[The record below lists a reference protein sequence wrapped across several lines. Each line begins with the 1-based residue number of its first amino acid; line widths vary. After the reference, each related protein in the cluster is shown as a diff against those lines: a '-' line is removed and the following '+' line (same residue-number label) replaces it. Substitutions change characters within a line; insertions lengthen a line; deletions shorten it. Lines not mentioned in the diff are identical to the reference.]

1 MSGGNPNND
10 DELKD
15 EWKKWEFFTQLAFF
29 ALDSR
34 YGNWQFCPIAQNPS
48 EIGIKTYEVL
58 ETIRGL
64 YREKLNQEMQSSLS
78 KLRHR

>member
-1 MSGGNPNND
+1 MSGGNPSND

-15 EWKKWEFFTQLAFF
+15 DWKKWEFFTQIAFF

-34 YGNWQFCPIAQNPS
+34 YGNWQFCPLGESVADL
-48 EIGIKTYEVL
+48 GIKTYEVL

-64 YREKLNQEMQSSLS
+64 YREKLNQEMQNSFN
-78 KLRHR
+78 KIKHR